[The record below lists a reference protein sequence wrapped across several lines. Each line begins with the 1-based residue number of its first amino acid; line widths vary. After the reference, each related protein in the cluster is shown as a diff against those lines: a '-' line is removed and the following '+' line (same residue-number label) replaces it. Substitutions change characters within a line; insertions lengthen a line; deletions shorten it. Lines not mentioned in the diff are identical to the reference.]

1 MMDAL
6 GINRVLNHI
15 ANIQK
20 MSDKLQIPDFLAIG
34 NKLVTD
40 TRRYAKV
47 YCLQWFDDSFQKQG
61 FTNASFKAW
70 PKRKQPD
77 KRPGG
82 SVLIDTTFL
91 RKSLNV
97 LGESNDKIVFGS
109 HVPYAS
115 VHNNG
120 ERIRTVQNVR
130 AHSRV
135 RNGKK
140 EQVKAHNRKVDI
152 KMPQR
157 QFIGHSERMMQNLDN
172 WLLNEIEKRFKQ

>member
-1 MMDAL
+1 MYFL
-6 GINRVLNHI
+6 GINRERNYTT
-15 ANIQK
+15 NIQK
-20 MSDKLQIPDFLAIG
+20 MSDNLQIPDFLAIG

-70 PKRKQPD
+70 DKRKQPD

-82 SVLIDTTFL
+82 AVLIDTTFL
-91 RKSLNV
+91 RKSLAV
-97 LGESNDKIVFGS
+97 MGENSNEIIFGS

-120 ERIRTVQNVR
+120 ERIRAVQNVR

-140 EQVKAHNRKVDI
+140 EQVKAHNRKIDI

-157 QFIGHSERMMQNLDN
+157 QFIGHSEKMMDNLDK